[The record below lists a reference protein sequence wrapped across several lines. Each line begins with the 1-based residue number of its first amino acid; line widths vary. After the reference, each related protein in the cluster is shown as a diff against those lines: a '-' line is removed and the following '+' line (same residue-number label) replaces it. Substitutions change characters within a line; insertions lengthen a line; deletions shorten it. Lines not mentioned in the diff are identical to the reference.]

1 MNKGKKI
8 VMMAGV
14 FILVLSSFPAIS
26 SDGAHFSDVYY
37 HLYEP
42 YQKAVIYWNGTV
54 ETMILASAGQAEN
67 LTNMAWV
74 IPIISTTQPKVTEG
88 NISVFEDLVDYFGR
102 APYPIYND
110 LHWFTKLSY
119 GTSNVTVLEVK
130 EVAIYDIIIL
140 KATNASDLIFW
151 LLENDFLV
159 SEETSLVLDKYVSN
173 DNCYFIV
180 NKIDLTNKYSS
191 VSNLIENGS
200 ITIDLNRKYESESWL
215 RNEWYFEK
223 FLKIQTLQILLNK
236 EMIDHNFWYLKYWN
250 HNYLFDVGF
259 SQTQYQYLVD
269 HFSVDKKNPLHL
281 ISTDSLIYDD
291 INEIIQDNETM
302 QKYSAIYEAL
312 SDHFNPIYE
321 YKEMIDKIKKGIAT
335 PLQFEFTPIDPYYP
349 LVISSLN
356 SGYGMIEVYVVAE
369 HPIIDMNNV
378 MKLDACKFITQE
390 LKEKLAHNF
399 STEKAEYVSRLTYQ
413 GFLNDLTDDAVFT
426 IFPLIS
432 PENPISIHKKD
443 DFHILISEHHIW
455 GINLER
461 NGDIIEVQYQIDNE
475 GSWTVINGTKL
486 WALNIDDLLLDNG
499 EHHLE
504 LRLLYMNGMNP
515 TYSNTSS
522 VSFNMLHGTIVGD
535 AEMRDYYHMFT
546 VLFITGLV
554 ALSLCVIALIMRKMM
569 FNTAK

>member
-259 SQTQYQYLVD
+259 SQIQYQYLVD

-356 SGYGMIEVYVVAE
+356 SGYGLIEVYVVAE

-390 LKEKLAHNF
+390 LKEQLAHYF